1 MQKVMFLSLA
11 LIVALSACASQG
23 GRRGGPP
30 GGGEGRGSASVNQ
43 PERLLSHARDE
54 QAKKGCAPAV
64 PAYRVAAS
72 FGDGYEVAQYEL
84 GACLLEVEAT
94 SDVEASLL
102 AQEAQFWLNRAAWAG
117 NARAQNKLATILSG
131 ANHTSAGLTPAPAE
145 AIKWALVYE
154 QNSARKLYN
163 MKPVS
168 MPVMEHLRATLDQSA
183 FDDAQNFATT
193 FRPISMPGFT
203 GLRQERTQQN
213 TQSRQQPPQG
223 GQRRRR

>member
-1 MQKVMFLSLA
+1 MQKVLLSSVA
-11 LIVALSACASQG
+11 LLVALSACASKG
-23 GRRGGPP
+23 GQRGGPP

-54 QAKKGCAPAV
+54 QAKKGCGPAI

-102 AQEAQFWLNRAAWAG
+102 VQEAQFWLNRAAWAG

-131 ANHTSAGLTPAPAE
+131 ANRTGAGLAPAPAE
-145 AIKWALVYE
+145 AIKWAFVYE

-168 MPVMEHLRATLDQSA
+168 MPVMEHLRATLDQSD
-183 FDDAQNFATT
+183 FDAAESFAAA
-193 FRPISMPGFT
+193 FRPVSMPGFA
-203 GLRQERTQQN
+203 GLRQERPQQSF
-213 TQSRQQPPQG
+213 QSRQQPPQG